1 MDLNEAS
8 GAIGRPLPGVEVKIV
23 DPETFEELPPD
34 TPGELCTRGYMQF
47 LGTFSQWPWRYFMF
61 TFLKYNVYVKGML
74 TMMQKLKK
82 VCSLMVGGAL
92 ETLPCWTQSMMYT
105 V

>member
-1 MDLNEAS
+1 MTFVIKLSVGYGMTENSCGTISTNGLMDLNEAS

-47 LGTFSQWPWRYFMF
+47 LGTYDIFSVTF
-61 TFLKYNVYVKGML
+61 TLFVF
-74 TMMQKLKK
+74 
-82 VCSLMVGGAL
+82 
-92 ETLPCWTQSMMYT
+92 
-105 V
+105 

>member
-1 MDLNEAS
+1 MTENSCGTISTNGLMDLNEAT

-47 LGTFSQWPWRYFMF
+47 LGTFPSTDFYF
-61 TFLKYNVYVKGML
+61 LRDL
-74 TMMQKLKK
+74 
-82 VCSLMVGGAL
+82 
-92 ETLPCWTQSMMYT
+92 QSI
-105 V
+105 